1 MSTMFSPEQFLDMQ
15 TTESNDTVIIPVPV
29 GEYLAVCKEVKI
41 RPWQSKSDPSKA
53 GMALDVQWTIDD
65 AGVKAA
71 LGRDEVNVKQG
82 VMLDIR
88 EDGGGLDMGK
98 GKNIGLGR
106 LREATNLNA
115 KGQPFAVTMFPGR
128 MARIK
133 VEHRT
138 DGENIYAEVKQVAR
152 A

>member
-1 MSTMFSPEQFLDMQ
+1 MSMFSPEQFLDMQ
-15 TTESNDTVIIPVPV
+15 TIEANDTVVAPVPV
-29 GEYLAVCKEVKI
+29 GEYIAVVKDVKM

-65 AGVKAA
+65 QSVKAA

-88 EDGGGLDMGK
+88 EDGQGLDMGK
-98 GKNIGLGR
+98 GRNIGLGR

-115 KGQPFAVTMFPGR
+115 KGQPFAVTMLVGR
-128 MARIK
+128 MAK
-133 VEHRT
+133 VKVDHRV
-138 DGENIYAEVKQVAR
+138 DGENVYAEVKQVAR